1 MYAHKIVATILVA
14 PLFCAA
20 LFAGPQTPR
29 RIEITASKFSYSPN
43 QITLKKGEPVV
54 LVLHST
60 DVTHGL
66 KIPDLSVN
74 TTEIKKGKDS
84 EIPLAP
90 TKIGHF
96 TGKCAHFCG
105 SGHGSMTMQIDVVD

>member
-1 MYAHKIVATILVA
+1 MFTCKVATAILAVLLFWN
-14 PLFCAA
+14 PL
-20 LFAGPQTPR
+20 LAGPEVPR

-66 KIPDLSVN
+66 KITDLDVN

-84 EIPLAP
+84 EIPLTP
-90 TKIGHF
+90 TKTGHF

-105 SGHGSMTMQIDVVD
+105 KGHGSMILQIDVVD